1 MHFLLIPD
9 SQVYEIHLVIHHG
22 VHVDGDAVPGED
34 LLGRDVKSP
43 GPQINTPGGKHCT
56 MCQYIKCS
64 PVSVNAGQDKE
75 KPRALRATRT
85 ESSESEDDSSLIFLN
100 NLIRK

>member
-34 LLGRDVKSP
+34 LLGWDVESP
-43 GPQINTPGGKHCT
+43 GPQINTPEVEPHAVYA
-56 MCQYIKCS
+56 CQYHNSHLYRQRRWTGSYSKLLFC
-64 PVSVNAGQDKE
+64 
-75 KPRALRATRT
+75 
-85 ESSESEDDSSLIFLN
+85 
-100 NLIRK
+100 

>member
-34 LLGRDVKSP
+34 LLGRDVVRP
-43 GPQINTPGGKHCT
+43 GPQVHTAEGVEERVDEEQARAARSSRPQTEATIISPVAFVKYFADSEMFYVLTGPGG
-56 MCQYIKCS
+56 
-64 PVSVNAGQDKE
+64 
-75 KPRALRATRT
+75 R
-85 ESSESEDDSSLIFLN
+85 
-100 NLIRK
+100 